1 MKSENDERDEF
12 WNIENMIPKR
22 KNEKQLLKP
31 DTEPVEIKLDGVDV
45 QGGEKIKRTER
56 NKLARK
62 IIDNIE
68 NVGREVLCEYKPD
81 NNPYIASVKVYRW
94 PTKYSFYERFVRLGE
109 KYLNV
114 TVNKC
119 EYVPFYSYTPQY
131 DQMSIKQ
138 LKYYIW
144 WRTCFKKG
152 TYIATDLD
160 YICLYLYELI
170 NVDGEESNEE
180 KLEHM
185 AKLWLAYREEFP
197 RIDKLIGEWMCDF
210 CLIHR
215 LPVPDEISK
224 IAGEI
229 SHVVTLREFYSSGGN
244 INENDELRSFIKK
257 NSSYDFTRSLLYN
270 DKTKYLFDDHIIS
283 AAVYA
288 VKKTDKAGVGKL
300 SDSTVQM
307 SRDSYSGALCV
318 CEKKRRIEVEYY
330 SISRSYKSKPLI
342 TVLVKYSEN
351 KLREYLGAKSRLS
364 ANGLPKDMTDAVDEY
379 YSQNLPKKEKAAD
392 EAKRL
397 ENKRYE
403 MYEVLDDTLDVGKA
417 ALLENNSW
425 QTAAMLAGDDA
436 ENDCEDGNSAK
447 THTQNSKT
455 ECVCNYENEYE
466 QLYATLSQL
475 QKEIFDL
482 IYDEKTDDAEA
493 LCKKNG
499 LLLQSVVDEIN
510 ALAFEITCDIII
522 EQMQIIGDYKNEFK
536 RN

>member
-22 KNEKQLLKP
+22 KNEKQPIKP
-31 DTEPVEIKLDGVDV
+31 DTELVEIKLDGVDT
-45 QGGEKIKRTER
+45 QSGEKIKRTER

-62 IIDNIE
+62 IIDDIE
-68 NVGREVLCEYKPD
+68 NGGREVLCEYKPD
-81 NNPYIASVKVYRW
+81 DNPYIASVKVYRW
-94 PTKYSFYERFVRLGE
+94 PTKYSFYERFVHLGE

-144 WRTCFKKG
+144 WRTCFKKD

-170 NVDGEESNEE
+170 NIDGEESNEE

-229 SHVVTLREFYSSGGN
+229 SHIVTLREFYSVGES
-244 INENDELRSFIKK
+244 INENDELCSFIKK
-257 NSSYDFTRSLLYN
+257 NSMYDFTRSLLYN
-270 DKTKYLFDDHIIS
+270 DKTKHLFDNHII
-283 AAVYA
+283 AAVIYA
-288 VKKTDKAGVGKL
+288 VKKTDNADVGKL
-300 SDSTVQM
+300 SDRTVKM

-330 SISRSYKSKPLI
+330 STSRSYKTKPLI

-364 ANGLPKDMTDAVDEY
+364 ATGLPKNMTDAVDEY
-379 YSQNLPKKEKAAD
+379 YSQNLPKKENVAD

-403 MYEVLDDTLDVGKA
+403 MYEVLDNTLDVDKA
-417 ALLENNSW
+417 ALLENTSW
-425 QTAAMLAGDDA
+425 QTAAMLAGD
-436 ENDCEDGNSAK
+436 EEEKDCVDID
-447 THTQNSKT
+447 NSKANIQSSEEKRT
-455 ECVCNYENEYE
+455 CEYENEYE
-466 QLYATLSQL
+466 QLYATFSQL
-475 QKEIFDL
+475 QKEVFDL
-482 IYDEKTDDAEA
+482 IYDEKSNNAEA
-493 LCKKNG
+493 LCKKHG
-499 LLLQSVVDEIN
+499 VLLQSVVDEIN